1 MRRRL
6 MTDEQRRIYAFYIQA
21 RDKIRHAKKWIPPS
35 DVLSTVDIAGM
46 NHPLFEM
53 NEDYIEYQKAFKRWL
68 EVEPE
73 YRKTER
79 MSMIRG
85 DYDKQDSWKGA
96 K

>member
-1 MRRRL
+1 M
-6 MTDEQRRIYAFYIQA
+6 MTEEQKRIYAFYIQA
-21 RDKIRHAKKWIPPS
+21 RDKIRYSKKWIPSS
-35 DVLSTVDIAGM
+35 DVLNTVEVAGV
-46 NHPLFEM
+46 NHPMFEM
-53 NEDYIEYQKAFKRWL
+53 NDDYIEYQKAFKRWL

-85 DYDKQDSWKGA
+85 DYEKQDSWKGN